1 MYRWW
6 NLINVSRQGF
16 GHHQLPSLLPSL
28 IPHTAR
34 RDLLWHLISSLH
46 KSFNGFLLHVNIH
59 SLVLTPSA
67 TDGVPTLTPFIF
79 AQVTR
84 FLSVLLSAKLFPT
97 SGFCTCYFLCLE
109 CVSFCFSHHWVFVI
123 LQIST
128 EMPLPHHSLSWPY
141 YLKLVS
147 PFYSLSLYPIS
158 FITLAIICDYIICS
172 FGYLTTILQT
182 PWVQGWCLSCSLCVF
197 RAQPSVWQ
205 SSYSV
210 LFEWIISCDN
220 IMVFLVEPWWIWLFH
235 SLSIF

>member
-16 GHHQLPSLLPSL
+16 GHHQFPSLLPSL

-67 TDGVPTLTPFIF
+67 ADGVPTLTPFIF

-158 FITLAIICDYIICS
+158 FIALAIFVIIL
-172 FGYLTTILQT
+172 FVPLVIWLQYYK
-182 PWVQGWCLSCSLCVF
+182 LCEF
-197 RAQPSVWQ
+197 RAGVCLVPFVFSEPSPVSGRVHILYCLNE
-205 SSYSV
+205 SSAV
-210 LFEWIISCDN
+210 II
-220 IMVFLVEPWWIWLFH
+220 
-235 SLSIF
+235 

>member
-16 GHHQLPSLLPSL
+16 GHHQFPSLLPSL
-28 IPHTAR
+28 IPHMAR
-34 RDLLWHLISSLH
+34 RDLLWHLISSLL
-46 KSFNGFLLHVNIH
+46 KPFNGFLLHVNIH

-84 FLSVLLSAKLFPT
+84 FLSILLSAKLFPT

-141 YLKLVS
+141 YLKSVS

-158 FITLAIICDYIICS
+158 FITLAIICDYISYS
-172 FGYLTTILQT
+172 FGYLTTIL
-182 PWVQGWCLSCSLCVF
+182 
-197 RAQPSVWQ
+197 
-205 SSYSV
+205 
-210 LFEWIISCDN
+210 
-220 IMVFLVEPWWIWLFH
+220 
-235 SLSIF
+235 